1 MRSLPK
7 LSVAIL
13 KDTISSTTTL
23 AVSLMGYAKVYPIP
37 ISTKRGPTIIKTW
50 TPLFMDVVVEMI
62 QLVTT
67 SWAEDIIQG
76 GKEDTPTPMATGMV
90 MSTEDIIKIKDS
102 RDLCFLLSHLDTV
115 VVVVG
120 EVIMEKDDTII
131 IIMVLHSLLD
141 HQGIEAPHLH
151 LLGHLDI
158 TVLHLQDHP
167 VSIIVH
173 HHLQGHLDIM
183 VPHHHHPQCLMDHVD
198 IIGIMDHPL
207 LDLDIIGLLLL
218 LLLDVVISH
227 FRLHHLDVV
236 MGVDLHIHLRLVLDL
251 LLAMDQDNTDHLLSL
266 QDQDI
271 MDLHPPMDIEII
283 EDPGPGVLVEEVIEV
298 LLSLDISAVLV
309 HPLPLRDADARSVIP
324 PSMVMDLS
332 PFDIKSMTM

>member
-102 RDLCFLLSHLDTV
+102 RDLCSLLSHLDTV
-115 VVVVG
+115 VVGVE
-120 EVIMEKDDTII
+120 EVIMEKDDTITI
-131 IIMVLHSLLD
+131 ILVLHSLL
-141 HQGIEAPHLH
+141 HRQVIEALHLH

-158 TVLHLQDHP
+158 IVLLQDHP

-173 HHLQGHLDIM
+173 HHLPGHLDIM
-183 VPHHHHPQCLMDHVD
+183 LPHHHHLQDLMDHVD

-207 LDLDIIGLLLL
+207 LLLDLDIIGLHLRLLG
-218 LLLDVVISH
+218 VVISH
-227 FRLHHLDVV
+227 HHLHLDVV
-236 MGVDLHIHLRLVLDL
+236 MGADL
-251 LLAMDQDNTDHLLSL
+251 LHHLPSVQDLLPLLDMDRDNTDHPLPL
-266 QDQDI
+266 QHQDT
-271 MDLHPPMDIEII
+271 MDLHLPMVETI
-283 EDPGPGVLVEEVIEV
+283 EDLAKGLMEELIEV

-309 HPLPLRDADARSVIP
+309 HPLLDATASPITP
-324 PSMVMDLS
+324 PGMVMDLS
-332 PFDIKSMTM
+332 PLDIKGMTV